1 MKREPTNPKDKNA
14 VAVYEEDST
23 EGHVLFTL
31 SSLDFWQEMSTRPLL
46 RLQEK
51 KYIVERYSYRLEIP
65 CVYRV
70 YGPKKVKRTNRPNY
84 ITLLACGHGN
94 K

>member
-1 MKREPTNPKDKNA
+1 MDIWTPVIGQALLVKREPTNPKDKNA
-14 VAVYEEDST
+14 VAIYEEDST

-51 KYIVERYSYRLEIP
+51 KYTVEQDM
-65 CVYRV
+65 
-70 YGPKKVKRTNRPNY
+70 G
-84 ITLLACGHGN
+84 
-94 K
+94 